1 MAHHAR
7 WTMSQVTELFNKP
20 FLELMFEA
28 QQVHR
33 QHFDP
38 RHVQVSTLLSIK
50 TGACPEDCKYCPQSA
65 RYKTGLE
72 SERLMEVEQVLDS
85 ARKAKNAG
93 STRFCMGAAWKNPHD
108 RDMPY
113 LEQMVKGVKAMGLE
127 ACMTLG
133 TLNEEQAQRL
143 SAAGLDYYNHNLDT
157 SPEFYGNIITTRTYQ
172 ERLDTLKEELHYL
185 ETTREK
191 EVAELIKEARSFG
204 DLSENSEYDEAKTEQ
219 GKLYSR
225 IAEITDL
232 IENAEVVEKVEVAA
246 DVVTIGSHVRVL
258 DVDEDAEEE
267 YTIVGSQE
275 ANPMEGCISDDS
287 PFGFALKGHKVG
299 ETVTVTA
306 PVGELQFKIIAV
318 ENED

>member
-1 MAHHAR
+1 MAID
-7 WTMSQVTELFNKP
+7 S
-20 FLELMFEA
+20 
-28 QQVHR
+28 
-33 QHFDP
+33 
-38 RHVQVSTLLSIK
+38 
-50 TGACPEDCKYCPQSA
+50 
-65 RYKTGLE
+65 RYKM
-72 SERLMEVEQVLDS
+72 S
-85 ARKAKNAG
+85 
-93 STRFCMGAAWKNPHD
+93 
-108 RDMPY
+108 
-113 LEQMVKGVKAMGLE
+113 
-127 ACMTLG
+127 
-133 TLNEEQAQRL
+133 
-143 SAAGLDYYNHNLDT
+143 
-157 SPEFYGNIITTRTYQ
+157 Q

-275 ANPMEGCISDDS
+275 ANPMEARISDDS
-287 PFGFALKGHKVG
+287 PFGRAMLGHTAGDIV
-299 ETVTVTA
+299 EIEA
-306 PVGELQFKIIAV
+306 PVGSLKYKVLTV
-318 ENED
+318 EK